1 MKKEE
6 FKLTDRKRALLL
18 NAVESYIENALPIT
32 SEKAQVNYF
41 SSLSS
46 ATLRNEL
53 NALEEMG
60 YLRQLHTSG
69 GRIPTTKAYRY
80 FVNKIIE
87 ENDFDLNAIQ
97 LIENKFTKR
106 SSFLI
111 EVLDELA
118 KKVNKLIQYPTFVQL
133 KGFKELIIEA
143 INIIPLLTGEALV
156 LLQTNAGIINNTI
169 SLKSKISEENL
180 KDASKF
186 LTTNLKNK
194 KITDIINNYDYY
206 NNLFRAQIKYFEE
219 LFLSITQM
227 LKQFAEYGTS
237 TVKRGSTTKILNQL
251 DYKDIGSAKKFLNVL
266 ENEDK
271 LKNIIQNIDESTD
284 SDIVFSIGDENQDEE
299 INDYSIIKANYSLA
313 NGIVAS
319 VGVVGPE
326 RMDYVKIAS
335 VLKYINDE
343 IKAGSEDE

>member
-6 FKLTDRKRALLL
+6 FKLSDRKRLLLL
-18 NAVESYIENALPIT
+18 NTVESYIENALPIT

-60 YLRQLHTSG
+60 FLKQLHTSG
-69 GRIPTTKAYRY
+69 GRVPTTKAYRY
-80 FVNKIIE
+80 FVNSIIE
-87 ENDFDLNAIQ
+87 ENDFELSAIDK
-97 LIENKFTKR
+97 IENKFTKR

-118 KKVNKLIQYPTFVQL
+118 KKINKLIEYPTFVQL
-133 KGFKELIIEA
+133 KGFKELVIEA
-143 INIIPLLTGEALV
+143 INVIPLITGEALL

-169 SLKSKISEENL
+169 KLKNDISEKNL

-186 LTTNLKNK
+186 LTINLKNK
-194 KITDIINNYDYY
+194 TVTEIIENYDYY

-219 LFLSITQM
+219 LFLSITQI
-227 LKQFAEYGTS
+227 LKNFAEYGTS
-237 TVKRGSTTKILNQL
+237 RVRKGNPTKILNEL
-251 DYKDIGSAKKFLNVL
+251 EYKDIGSAKKFLQVL

-271 LKNIIQNIDESTD
+271 LKDIIQNIDDSTD
-284 SDIVFSIGDENQDEE
+284 SDIVFSIGDENQNEE

-343 IKAGSEDE
+343 IKAGENSE